1 MLPSARRRASVHVL
15 GVSQVAGSRVV
26 ESHTLGSMM
35 LAYTST
41 QSASLPLAGRVSMP
55 CGSSRLGRR
64 LRVSGER
71 SVNWISD

>member
-41 QSASLPLAGRVSMP
+41 QSASLPLAGRVMP